1 MFEYEEIKVQI
12 GKILKLDP
20 EMLQD
25 HDNLIEMGINS
36 LKIMRLVNDWRK
48 LGARVTFAELISQP
62 TLHDWWEL
70 LSVFKKDK
78 SVSGNTKLELPNDHT
93 KKLFDLTDVQYAYW
107 VGRKKGQVLGN
118 IGCHA
123 YIEIAGRNI
132 DEQQLKEAW
141 KQLILH
147 HPALRT
153 CFTQDGKQEVL
164 KASSYEEITLY
175 DMRSWP
181 WEEAKRQLK
190 QIRQSLSH
198 RKLSVE
204 TGENAGLTLAQLPEE
219 KARIHFDVDLLAA
232 DVQSFQIIL
241 RDLARLYRRETLAVN
256 PDWNFGAYL
265 EEVKQQT
272 ARAQKEAEEFWKKKI
287 PTLPLGPELP
297 LKQVPETLEMT
308 VFTPHKAQFTPK
320 QWETIRKKAARHHIT
335 PAMVFLTIY
344 CEILEQWS
352 EKSRFLVNL
361 PLFNRH
367 TEFEGIEDVVADFS
381 NILLLDVDLSDTRTF
396 VDRARQIQERFH
408 KDITYSAYS
417 GVQVTRELAQR
428 FPQAK
433 TIAPVVFACNLGEP
447 LLEKGVTETFGE
459 LEFMVSQTPQV
470 WIDFQT
476 FDYNGGLY
484 IRWDAVEDLFPAG
497 MIHQMFNLCC
507 KWIEKLAEPDSDW
520 QQVFWSE
527 KLMDTRLNRN
537 MQMDLNVPQQMGTL
551 LEGVFSYAEKHPE
564 KTAVI
569 QSENGQRLSYGE
581 LAHKSLQTAAY
592 LQKAGVREGSVVA
605 ITMERGISQVI
616 GVLGILAAGACYTP
630 IAPTQPSA
638 RRTIMYRKSKAQ
650 YVLTTRE
657 MIFKIAPD
665 DQVTMWCIEDSEQ
678 TLPLK
683 EPIPVLPDSSAY
695 IIFTS
700 GSTGEP
706 KGVEISHKGAVH
718 TIEAVNRM
726 CGICE
731 TDSVLAVSSL
741 EFDLSV
747 YDLFGIL
754 NTGATVV
761 SIPDQERRNAEYWA
775 DAVNRYQITIWNSVP
790 VLFDMLLIAA
800 ESKAVFLK
808 NLRWVF
814 LSGDWI
820 GLTLPERMKK
830 QCPKAKMLS
839 MGGATEASI
848 WSNYYEVTLPL
859 EPDWKSIPYGY
870 PLSNQK
876 YCIMDEKHRPCPDW
890 VPGELWIGGTG
901 LALSYVGEPQL
912 TEEKFILHNQERW
925 YRTGDMG
932 RYWPDG
938 RMEFLGRKDMQVKI
952 RGHRIELGEIEAAI
966 LKNSAVREAVVL
978 AKELPSGQKEL
989 RAFLTGDNRS
999 MEPTDWNSTLKHL
1012 IPEYMIPKH
1021 MIYLEQMPLNQNGKV
1036 DRKQLSR
1043 LEITDSQQPE
1053 AEKTLPA
1060 TETEKTLAKLWQTI
1074 LKHPEIY
1081 LEDSYFELGG
1091 DSLIA
1096 TQLTAEIRRL
1106 FGVSFFLEH
1115 VFEHP
1120 IFLRQ
1125 AELIETMLLQNDRQ
1139 NVTATAQNVTTSS
1152 QNVTTSSQNM
1162 TSSVRNVK
1170 SFTPNV
1176 VLQTDPEGR
1185 FEPFPLTEIQKA
1197 YWIGRKGVYDL
1208 GKVSTHYYFE
1218 IENNGF
1224 DITKFKKAFH
1234 GFLSGHDM
1242 MRAVILN
1249 DGERQVVLK
1258 EIPPYELKEYH
1269 LEEMEPGQ
1277 ISRQMEQIRQELS
1290 HRVFEP
1296 EEWPLFD
1303 IRISVLPEQMVRLHF
1318 CFDNLVFDGWSIFYF
1333 FREISRMYQKE
1344 DYLVRRPSV
1353 TFRDYVLETERMKQ
1367 TQAFEQDKQYWL
1379 NRLSSL
1385 PPAPE
1390 LPTLETSVHTFAHLE
1405 HRISS
1410 EKWDKIKTY
1419 LTQTGG
1425 ITPSVFLISAY
1436 AEILAAWSR
1445 HQRFTINLTRFNRMP
1460 LHPEINE
1467 VVGDFTS
1474 LTLLEINRK
1483 TEGPASF
1490 LERCKRIQ
1498 KQLLTDLE
1506 HPLFC
1511 GVQVQREWGKY
1522 HQSQQG
1528 VLMPVV
1534 FTSSLGLK
1542 INEGN
1547 DKNWFENRVFS
1558 SSETPQVWLDHQVT
1572 EEQGDL
1578 VLIWDYI
1585 KELFPKEMIPDM
1597 FQAYVNMIDGLYEHS
1612 ENWKI
1617 PDAEL
1622 VSIPRIR
1629 QFEQENINTAVIPE
1643 ETLVS
1648 LFERQSAK
1656 TPDNMAVIYG
1666 NTTMTYG
1673 QLQTRVNR
1681 TAAALFPIQHHKP
1694 LVGIYMEKG
1703 MEQVIAALAVMKT
1716 GAAYLPLDVHHP
1728 SERTNLLLERAG
1740 VKVLLSQSWIKKE
1753 GIEAGQWLDVDTL
1766 PDVERKDGSLIPV
1779 QPEDVAYVIYTSG
1792 STGEPKGV
1800 TITHKNA
1807 VNTIVDINR
1816 RFAVTEKD
1824 RSIALSNLNF
1834 DLSVYD
1840 IFGMLAAGGAI
1851 VIPQQAQ
1858 LKNPAHWVALLKEKR
1873 VSIWNTVPAF
1883 MSMLTAFYGY
1893 QKIAASLR
1901 LVMLSGDWI
1910 PMTLPE
1916 QMKQIFPDA
1925 ILVSLG
1931 GATEAAIWS
1940 NYYVV
1945 DQVSP
1950 DWNSIPY
1957 GKPLTN
1963 QMLYVY
1969 NDRLKPCP
1977 AGVCGDLYIGGAGV
1991 AKGYWKDEV
2000 RTNKQFMIHPVTGE
2014 RIYKTG
2020 DLARYM
2026 PDGNIEFLG
2035 REDNQIKIRG
2045 FRIGLGEIEQAVGRF
2060 EQVKDVAVIADQ
2072 SPQQQLYAFVTAK
2085 TKDNSWGHWELK
2097 TNGHKEIMDIASN
2110 MMLKENVEAVH
2121 LLLEEMNV
2129 VSLCAA
2135 ADILRKL
2142 GILTDDTGEFS
2153 IEDRMNQTE
2162 TDQRYEPLLKQW
2174 LEQLRQAGAVLK
2186 ENREPDTFRCSH
2198 TFRQWSLVSQKVQ
2211 TLQESM
2217 KNLVEYYL
2225 ETQQIYV
2232 EVLQGKK
2239 EVVSLFLD
2247 QEYTAALR
2255 KLDFYQRLNQYYYNA
2270 LNLLLKQ
2277 YTERFYKDGKLAVLE
2292 IGTRFGTM
2300 LEEVLKNEESRKW
2313 EYTYC
2318 DESKFFLAEKESRHQ
2333 GVHFEVFDVNQ
2344 PDSPELKNGQKFHI
2358 ILADNTLHRAQ
2369 DINVTL
2375 ENLRQLLLPE
2385 GVLFFLE
2392 NTTMNC
2398 FDLNI
2403 AGLYEYG
2410 FSRFMD
2416 ERRETG
2422 IPFLGQQEWNRHL
2435 DSAHMKLIDLF
2446 SDRKEVTKVYGRC
2459 LYAAKSKECVSQI
2472 DTSAMSGF
2480 LSTQLPEYM
2489 VPNHITVLNKLP
2501 VTANGKIDRK
2511 GLLKYTETVVKERKA
2526 LIAPENEIEAF
2537 VAEVWKEMLRL
2548 ETISVTDKFFEIGGD
2563 SLLAIQSMN
2572 RISKQYHTEI
2582 SLQDIF
2588 SANTIRNLSRIIE
2601 EKATLCTGQIEG
2613 EI

>member
-1 MFEYEEIKVQI
+1 MFGYEEIKVQI
-12 GKILKLDP
+12 GNILKLDP
-20 EMLQD
+20 DMIQD
-25 HDNLIEMGINS
+25 QDNLIEMGITS

-78 SVSGNTKLELPNDHT
+78 SVSGTTKLELPKDHA
-93 KKLFDLTDVQYAYW
+93 KKQFDLTDVQYAYW
-107 VGRKKGQVLGN
+107 VGRKKGQVLGD

-123 YIEIAGRNI
+123 YIEIAGENI
-132 DEQQLKEAW
+132 DEKQLEEAW
-141 KQLILH
+141 KQLIRH

-153 CFTQDGKQEVL
+153 RFTEDGKQEVL
-164 KASSYEEITLY
+164 SVSAYEAVNLY
-175 DMRSWP
+175 DMCSWT
-181 WEEAKRQLK
+181 WEEAQRQLK

-204 TGENAGLTLAQLPEE
+204 TGENAGLTLVQLPEG

-241 RDLARLYRRETLAVN
+241 RDLARLYRRETLTVN
-256 PDWNFGAYL
+256 QDWNFGAYL
-265 EEVKQQT
+265 ESVRQQT

-297 LKQVPETLEMT
+297 LKQAPETLEKT
-308 VFTPHKAQFTPK
+308 VFTPHKAAFSPE
-320 QWETIRKKAARHHIT
+320 QWETIRKKAAHHQIT

-344 CEILEQWS
+344 CEILERWS

-433 TIAPVVFACNLGEP
+433 SIAPVVFACNLGEP

-484 IRWDAVEDLFPAG
+484 IRWDAVKDLFPNG
-497 MIHQMFNLCC
+497 MMDQMFAVCC
-507 KWIEKLAEPDSDW
+507 EWIEKLAEPDSDW
-520 QQVFWSE
+520 QQVLWSRN
-527 KLMDTRLNRN
+527 LMNIRLKREA
-537 MQMDLNVPQQMGTL
+537 QMEMKVPPQMNTL
-551 LEGVFSYAEKHPE
+551 LDGVFSYAEKHPE

-569 QSENGQRLSYGE
+569 QSENGKSLTYGE
-581 LAHKSLQTAAY
+581 LVYKSLQTAAY
-592 LQKAGVREGSVVA
+592 LQEAGVRTGAVVA

-650 YVLTTRE
+650 FVLTTR
-657 MIFKIAPD
+657 KIMAEIASD
-665 DQVTMWCIEDSEQ
+665 EQVAMLCIEDSEQ
-678 TLPLK
+678 KLPLK
-683 EPIPVLPDSSAY
+683 GPNPVLPDSSAY

-706 KGVEISHKGAVH
+706 KGVEISHKGAVN
-718 TIEAVNRM
+718 TIEAVNRR

-747 YDLFGIL
+747 YDLFGTL
-754 NTGATVV
+754 NTGASMVC
-761 SIPDQERRNAEYWA
+761 IPDQERRNAEYWA
-775 DAVNRYQITIWNSVP
+775 NAVNQYQITIWNSVP

-800 ESKAVFLK
+800 ESKGIFLK
-808 NLRWVF
+808 DLRWVF

-876 YCIMDEKHRPCPDW
+876 YGIMDEKHRPCPDW
-890 VPGELWIGGTG
+890 VPGELWVGGTG

-938 RMEFLGRKDMQVKI
+938 RMEFLGRKDLQVKI

-966 LKNSAVREAVVL
+966 LKNSGVKEAVVL

-989 RAFLTGDNRS
+989 WSFLTGDLRS
-999 MEPTDWNSTLKHL
+999 MDPKEWNHTLSRL
-1012 IPEYMIPKH
+1012 LPEYMIPKH
-1021 MIYLEQMPLNQNGKV
+1021 FICLEQMPLNQNGKV
-1036 DRKQLSR
+1036 DRKQLLT
-1043 LEITDSQQPE
+1043 LELTEPQQAE
-1053 AEKTLPA
+1053 DEKTLPA
-1060 TETEKTLAKLWQTI
+1060 TETEKNLAGIWQTI
-1074 LKHPEIY
+1074 LKQPEIY

-1091 DSLIA
+1091 DSLIG
-1096 TQLTAEIRRL
+1096 TQLTAEIRKL
-1106 FGVSFFLEH
+1106 FGVSFLLEH

-1120 IFLRQ
+1120 VFLRQ
-1125 AELIETMLLQNDRQ
+1125 AELIETMLLENDIQ
-1139 NVTATAQNVTTSS
+1139 NVTSLTQ
-1152 QNVTTSSQNM
+1152 
-1162 TSSVRNVK
+1162 
-1170 SFTPNV
+1170 NV
-1176 VLQTDPEGR
+1176 VLQTDPAGR

-1197 YWIGRKGVYDL
+1197 YWIGRKGIYDL

-1218 IENNGF
+1218 IENSNF
-1224 DITKFKKAFH
+1224 EITRFKKAFH
-1234 GFLSGHDM
+1234 EFLSSHDM
-1242 MRAVILN
+1242 MRAVILK

-1269 LEEMEPGQ
+1269 LEEMEPRQ

-1303 IRISVLPEQMVRLHF
+1303 IRISVLGEQLVRLHF
-1318 CFDNLVFDGWSIFYF
+1318 CFDNLIFDGWSIFYF
-1333 FREISRMYQKE
+1333 FREISRMYQQE
-1344 DYLVRRPSV
+1344 EYFVRRPSV
-1353 TFRDYVLETERMKQ
+1353 TFRDYVLETERLKQ
-1367 TQAFEQDKQYWL
+1367 TQAFEQDKEYWI

-1405 HRISS
+1405 HRLSS
-1410 EKWDKIKTY
+1410 EKWNKIKAY
-1419 LTQTGG
+1419 LTQTGS
-1425 ITPSVFLISAY
+1425 ITPSVFLITAY

-1467 VVGDFTS
+1467 VIGDFTS

-1483 TEGPASF
+1483 TEDPTSF

-1498 KQLLTDLE
+1498 KQLLADLE

-1522 HQSQQG
+1522 HQNQQG

-1542 INEGN
+1542 FNEGN
-1547 DKNWFENRVFS
+1547 EKSWFENRVYS

-1578 VLIWDYI
+1578 VLIWDYV
-1585 KELFPKEMIPDM
+1585 KELFPKEMIWDM
-1597 FQAYVNMIDGLYEHS
+1597 FQAYINLLDDLYEHS
-1612 ENWKI
+1612 ENWEK
-1617 PDAEL
+1617 PDLEL
-1622 VSIPRIR
+1622 VTIPRIR
-1629 QFEQENINTAVIPE
+1629 EFEQKNINKALIPE

-1656 TPDNMAVIYG
+1656 APDNIAVIDG
-1666 NTTMTYG
+1666 DSNMTYG
-1673 QLQTRVNR
+1673 ELQSCVDR
-1681 TAAALFPIQHHKP
+1681 TAAALLLKLHHKL

-1703 MEQVIAALAVMKT
+1703 LEQVIAALAVMKT

-1728 SERTNLLLERAG
+1728 AERTNHLLERAG
-1740 VKVLLSQSWIKKE
+1740 VQVLLSQSWIKKE
-1753 GIEAGQWLDVDTL
+1753 GIEASQWIDVDTV
-1766 PDVERKDGSLIPV
+1766 PCEEAKDGSLVPV
-1779 QPEDVAYVIYTSG
+1779 GPDAVAYVIYTSG

-1807 VNTIVDINR
+1807 VNTIVDINQ
-1816 RFAVTEKD
+1816 RFRVTEKD

-1851 VIPQQAQ
+1851 VMPQQEQ
-1858 LKNPAHWVALLKEKR
+1858 LKNPAHWLALLEEKK

-1883 MSMLTAFYGY
+1883 MGMLTEFYGSR
-1893 QKIAASLR
+1893 KIAASLR

-1916 QMKQIFPDA
+1916 QIKRLFPDSL
-1925 ILVSLG
+1925 LVSLG

-1940 NYYVV
+1940 NYYMVH
-1945 DQVSP
+1945 QVSP

-1963 QMLYVY
+1963 QVLYVY
-1969 NDRLKPCP
+1969 NDRFKPCP
-1977 AGVCGDLYIGGAGV
+1977 VGVCGDLYIGGAGV
-1991 AKGYWKDEV
+1991 ALGYWNDEV
-2000 RTNKQFMIHPVTGE
+2000 RTNRQFMTHPVTGE

-2045 FRIGLGEIEQAVGRF
+2045 FRIGLGEIEQAAGRF
-2060 EQVKDVAVIADQ
+2060 GQVKDVAVIADQ
-2072 SPQQQLYAFVTAK
+2072 SPQKQLYAFVTAK
-2085 TKDNSWGHWELK
+2085 TEDNPWDHWELK
-2097 TNGHKEIMDIASN
+2097 TNGHKDIWNISSD
-2110 MMLKENVEAVH
+2110 MMLNENVKAV
-2121 LLLEEMNV
+2121 LRMSEEMNV
-2129 VSLCAA
+2129 VSLCAV
-2135 ADILRKL
+2135 ADILRVL
-2142 GILTDDTGEFS
+2142 GLLTDDTNEFS
-2153 IEDRMNQTE
+2153 ISGRINQTK
-2162 TDQRYEPLLKQW
+2162 TDRRYEPLFRKW

-2186 ENREPDTFRCSH
+2186 ESREPDTFRCSY
-2198 TFRQWSLVSQKVQ
+2198 TFRQWSLASQRVLN
-2211 TLQESM
+2211 LQESM

-2232 EVLQGKK
+2232 EVLQGRKDA
-2239 EVVSLFLD
+2239 VSLFLD
-2247 QEYTAALR
+2247 QEFTAALK
-2255 KLDFYQRLNQYYYNA
+2255 KLDFYQKINKYYYNA

-2277 YTERFYKDGKLAVLE
+2277 YTDRFYKGGKLAVLE

-2300 LEEVLKNEESRKW
+2300 LEEVLKNEESKKW

-2333 GVHFEVFDVNQ
+2333 GIHFEVLDVNQ
-2344 PDSPELKNGQKFHI
+2344 PGPMQLERDQKFHV
-2358 ILADNTLHRAQ
+2358 ILADNTLHRAK
-2369 DINVTL
+2369 DINNTL
-2375 ENLRQLLLPE
+2375 DNLRQLLLPE
-2385 GVLFFLE
+2385 GVLLFLE
-2392 NTTMNC
+2392 NTKINC

-2410 FSRFMD
+2410 FSRFLD
-2416 ERRETG
+2416 ERKETG
-2422 IPFLGQQEWNRHL
+2422 NPFFEQQEWSRHL
-2435 DSAHMKLIDLF
+2435 DFCKMELIDLF
-2446 SDRKEVTKVYGRC
+2446 SDRKEVTEAYGRC

-2472 DTSAMSGF
+2472 HTSELSRF
-2480 LSTQLPEYM
+2480 LSGQLPEYM
-2489 VPNHITVLNKLP
+2489 VPNHIVVLSKLP

-2511 GLLKYTETVVKERKA
+2511 GLLKFTEHVMEERIE
-2526 LIAPENEIEAF
+2526 LIAPETEIEAF
-2537 VAEVWKEMLRL
+2537 ILQIWKEMLRL
-2548 ETISVTDKFFEIGGD
+2548 KTISVTDKFFEIGGD

-2572 RISKQYHTEI
+2572 RISKQYRTEI

-2588 SANTIRNLSRIIE
+2588 SANTIRNLGRIIE
-2601 EKATLCTGQIEG
+2601 EKTTRYTGEIEG